1 MENDKTF
8 LPYFITEDI
17 YVVSKEV
24 AETPEVVESSK
35 VAESTPKYVASS
47 LKYKGT
53 NKKEILVLIEN
64 RDGEYLNSE
73 DEIFLSKIL
82 QAVGIDLDDIALVN
96 LEAVE
101 NFEQIQEITHT
112 TAIAFTPKYAQL
124 NTQVSENLYEIQT
137 QEAIKILMA
146 HPLHEIS
153 QEKEKKMKL
162 WKQLQILF

>member
-1 MENDKTF
+1 MENDNTF

-24 AETPEVVESSK
+24 T
-35 VAESTPKYVASS
+35 ESTSEYIAPP
-47 LKYKGT
+47 LKYKGA

-64 RDGEYLNSE
+64 KEEEYLNSE
-73 DEIFLSKIL
+73 DELFLSKIL
-82 QAVGIDLDDIALVN
+82 QAVGIQLDDIALVN
-96 LEAVE
+96 LKAVE
-101 NFEQIQEITHT
+101 NFEQILEISHT

-124 NTQVSENLYEIQT
+124 NSGISENLYEIQM
-137 QEAIKILMA
+137 QAAVKMLLA

-162 WKQLQILF
+162 WKQLQVLF